1 MKTTYSPV
9 IARPNIKGQNGSLY
23 EFGTTKFKTIFFI
36 LNFAIICNNSI
47 GEKYQRLNK
56 K

>member
-1 MKTTYSPV
+1 MKMTFSPV
-9 IARPNIKGQNGSLY
+9 IARLNIKGQNGSLS
-23 EFGTTKFKTIFFI
+23 EFVTTKFKTIFFI

-47 GEKYQRLNK
+47 GKKYQPPNK